1 MEVTAEELLVGPM
14 LLVGNIP
21 TPPIPP
27 GEYSYTSPAPPQ
39 LCITKMAF
47 FVGQAG
53 TPALQGEH
61 TRYL

>member
-1 MEVTAEELLVGPM
+1 MEVIAEELLVGPI

-27 GEYSYTSPAPPQ
+27 GEYSPSPPQ

-47 FVGQAG
+47 FLGQAG